1 MIKHYCKNF
10 PNSEYCQM
18 LFQKIER
25 QDLDQKVFKLLD
37 DPSKCDIILD
47 GLVNYVSEESNKV

>member
-25 QDLDQKVFKLLD
+25 KDLDSKVFKLLD
-37 DPSKCDIILD
+37 DPNKCDIILD
-47 GLVNYVSEESNKV
+47 GLVNYLSEENKKV

>member
-1 MIKHYCKNF
+1 
-10 PNSEYCQM
+10 M